1 MFTVARTNPYFATC
15 ALIAS
20 LLSSSAVHADA
31 SQIARG
37 KYLVQLGSC
46 ADCHTP
52 GYFFGKP
59 DSARYLGGSDV
70 GFQAPNG
77 SVVVGPNLTPDPETG
92 LGRWTADDIAKA
104 LRTGVRP
111 DGRVLSPIMPWPA
124 LANLTQQDMDA
135 MIAFLKSLRPIKNKA
150 PGPFGAHEQPN
161 LFVMK
166 LTPPRAPEKGAGR

>member
-1 MFTVARTNPYFATC
+1 MPRTNDYLATC

-20 LLSSSAVHADA
+20 LLSSSTVHADA

-37 KYLVQLGSC
+37 KYLVQLGGC
-46 ADCHTP
+46 GDCHTP

-77 SVVVGPNLTPDPETG
+77 SVVVGPNLTPDPESG
-92 LGRWTADDIAKA
+92 LGGWTADDIAKA

-124 LANLTQQDMDA
+124 LANLTQPDMDA
-135 MIAFLKSLRPIKNKA
+135 LIAFLKSLRPVKNKA
-150 PGPFGAHEQPN
+150 PGPFAANEKPS

-166 LTPPRAPEKGAGR
+166 LTPPKAPEKSTGR

>member
-1 MFTVARTNPYFATC
+1 MARTIYYLATC

-20 LLSSSAVHADA
+20 VLSSGTAHADA

-37 KYLVQLGSC
+37 KYLVQLGGC
-46 ADCHTP
+46 GDCHTA

-59 DSARYLGGSDV
+59 DSTRYLGGSDV
-70 GFQAPNG
+70 GFQTPNG
-77 SVVVGPNLTPDPETG
+77 VVVVGSNLTPDPETG
-92 LGRWTADDIAKA
+92 LGGWTADEIAKA

-124 LANLTQQDMDA
+124 LANLTQPDMDA
-135 MIAFLKSLRPIKNKA
+135 LIAFLKSLRPVKNKV
-150 PGPFGAHEQPN
+150 PGPFAPSEPPG

-166 LTPPRAPEKGAGR
+166 LTPPKAPEKNTSR